1 MAITIQKAKMEKGKL
16 YLTTDTNKNIVVD
29 VNAGVIYGVSGK
41 ALKTCP
47 AYRSFMNDYDKKKI
61 REAVPALNALG
72 EWYQTGDR
80 AIDSKFGLK
89 RLRYADRL
97 VNMGI
102 SPQMVRSILCSYH
115 RTYNIE
121 CDLDNNETYKLI
133 AKVLKT
139 VPNAISYEAALEEYE
154 TAMFMAKH
162 KASFEGLTEAQCK
175 LARELINEIGEKHT
189 AEICSWIRFDH
200 YEILGKRI
208 SWGYNNRG
216 FWGDLKR
223 YVQFCEKHSIEIP
236 KRGLYV
242 HLCTTWLT
250 YLSVKDEEKNERL
263 LEAYK
268 VNSEKFFFENE
279 QFTMVFPKTVQDFV
293 TEGDALR
300 HCVGWNGYD
309 DRVVEGDCVIAFIRK
324 KTNPEK
330 AFYTCDL
337 RKGHCGNWYINQFL
351 GQNNCGIGDNAELM
365 EYYLTLGEFLKK
377 IS

>member
-47 AYRSFMNDYDKKKI
+47 AYRVFMRDYDTEKLRNAI
-61 REAVPALNALG
+61 PVLAVLG
-72 EWYQTGDR
+72 HWHYTGDR
-80 AIDSKFGLK
+80 AIDTKYGLK
-89 RLRYADRL
+89 RLKWADRL
-97 VNMGI
+97 ANMGI
-102 SPQMVRSILCSYH
+102 APFMARSIISHYAGN
-115 RTYNIE
+115 YNTSSA
-121 CDLDNNETYKLI
+121 LDDNATYKFI
-133 AKVLKT
+133 AKVLKAQ
-139 VPNAISYEAALEEYE
+139 PDANNYNEAITAYE
-154 TAMFMAKH
+154 TALLTAKY
-162 KASFEGLTEAQCK
+162 KASFEGLTEKQAEYV
-175 LARELINEIGEKHT
+175 RSVVSTIGDKYIPEV
-189 AEICSWIRFDH
+189 ASWVRFDH
-200 YEILGKRI
+200 YDLLGNRI
-208 SWGYNNRG
+208 SWSYNNKV
-216 FWGDLKR
+216 FWSDIR
-223 YVQFCEKHSIEIP
+223 HYIDFCERHSIEVP
-236 KRGLYV
+236 KRGIYT

-250 YLSVKDEEKNERL
+250 YLSIKDQEKNERL

-268 VNSEKFFFENE
+268 VNSEKFFYEDAK
-279 QFTMVFPKTVQDFV
+279 FTMVFPKTVQDFV
-293 TEGDALR
+293 TEGDTLN

-309 DRVVEGDCVIAFIRK
+309 DKVAAGGCVIAFIRK

-337 RKGHCGNWYINQFL
+337 RKGHYGEWYINQFL